1 MCDCPDELMILDGYE
16 FDCDNSDDG
25 VELRLTE
32 DVSDVYDQH
41 EIDCMVAYEY
51 EMEEREG
58 RVVDTRSRNAR
69 HCSTY
74 YRKDPSAQKRRVI
87 INGMKNHGRL
97 PALRTLRKWNI
108 DIHAVI
114 NCYEHLKQ
122 KDAQKWDKIALRVRV
137 LVANML

>member
-1 MCDCPDELMILDGYE
+1 MCDCELMILDD
-16 FDCDNSDDG
+16 FDYDSSDDDG

-32 DVSDVYDQH
+32 
-41 EIDCMVAYEY
+41 
-51 EMEEREG
+51 
-58 RVVDTRSRNAR
+58 VVDTRSRNAR

-97 PALRTLRKWNI
+97 PALRTVLKWNI
-108 DIHAVI
+108 NIHKVI
-114 NCYEHLKQ
+114 DCYENLKQ
-122 KDAQKWDKIALRVRV
+122 RNPEKWGKIALRARV

>member
-16 FDCDNSDDG
+16 FDCDG
-25 VELRLTE
+25 VELHLLE
-32 DVSDVYDQH
+32 DARSDASDVYDQH
-41 EIDCMVAYEY
+41 EIDCMIAHEY

-87 INGMKNHGRL
+87 INGMKHHGRL
-97 PALRTLRKWNI
+97 PALRTVIKWGI
-108 DIHAVI
+108 DIHKVI
-114 NCYEHLKQ
+114 ECYEHLKQ
-122 KDAQKWDKIALRVRV
+122 KDPQKWDKIALRARV